1 MHMKY
6 GLSLLQ
12 NRLSSSSMVLHCLV
26 FNNWAETRVIIR
38 FLITEE
44 IAMGLQLWK
53 LSLESWDRH
62 HVSMGENILHAVSLE
77 YLPKHSLH
85 QWSSMQINYS
95 QLLFLLC
102 PCYVFPPHWL
112 WAWSE
117 LALLNGIWIVV
128 MFTSFNWAETFNV
141 LAWFGPASLER
152 YSGWQPLRLGPWMIT
167 VHRNALLTP
176 DGCTVR
182 ARNKCFLF

>member
-1 MHMKY
+1 MLIFYYQTITFTNLKRKRAGNCNYKSKSNALLFLPFMHMKY

-12 NRLSSSSMVLHCLV
+12 NRLSSSSVVLHCLV

-85 QWSSMQINYS
+85 QWSSMQINY
-95 QLLFLLC
+95 LFTITLSSLPLLC
-102 PCYVFPPHWL
+102 FP
-112 WAWSE
+112 
-117 LALLNGIWIVV
+117 
-128 MFTSFNWAETFNV
+128 T
-141 LAWFGPASLER
+141 
-152 YSGWQPLRLGPWMIT
+152 PLTLG
-167 VHRNALLTP
+167 L
-176 DGCTVR
+176 VR
-182 ARNKCFLF
+182 TCFA